1 MKRVKFVLLLL
12 GLTLVLPKSSGQTSS
27 MTTPAH
33 SALIHCVAVSANGKR
48 LATASFD
55 NTAKIWD
62 INADGSLKEK
72 LTLKGHASGL
82 CAVAFSPKDENLVAT
97 AGQDKTVRLWDGTNG
112 QMKFELKGHTDTVE
126 TVAFSPDG
134 ARLASSG
141 ADKTVRLWNVAEGKE
156 LKNLG
161 THDGTVYSVA
171 FSPDGQYLAS
181 AGSGKDNLIK
191 IWSMKELK
199 EVKQLKGHDQPVT
212 SVVFAD
218 NDVVVSSSMD
228 RSIRVWNVKEGQETK
243 KWGPTN
249 DDPYFVTWSPAS
261 KLIAVCGYSGTVTV
275 WTLKADKP
283 VWTTGLRNP
292 GYSIAFGPEGK
303 TVYTGHN
310 NGVVILTIIEL
321 K

>member
-1 MKRVKFVLLLL
+1 MKRMKFGLLLL
-12 GLTLVLPKSSGQTSS
+12 GLTLVLPASSGQTSS

-33 SALIHCVAVSANGKR
+33 AALIHCVSVSANGKR

-62 INADGSLKEK
+62 INANGSLNEA
-72 LTLKGHASGL
+72 LTLKGHASGV
-82 CAVAFSPKDENLVAT
+82 CAVAFSPKDDNLVAT
-97 AGQDKTVRLWDGTNG
+97 AGQDKTVRLWDITSG

-181 AGSGKDNLIK
+181 AGSGKDNLLK
-191 IWSMKELK
+191 IWDMKELK
-199 EVKQLKGHDQPVT
+199 EVKQLKGHEQPIT
-212 SVVFAD
+212 SVIFVN
-218 NDVVVSSSMD
+218 NDIVVSSSMD
-228 RSIRVWNVKEGQETK
+228 RSIRFWNVKDGKEVK
-243 KWGPTN
+243 KLGPTS
-249 DDPYFVTWSPAS
+249 DDPYFVAWSPAS
-261 KLIAVCGYSGTVTV
+261 KRVAVCGYSGTITV
-275 WTLKADKP
+275 WTLEADKP
-283 VWTTGLRNP
+283 VWTIGLRNP
-292 GYSIAFGPEGK
+292 SYSIAFGPEGK

-310 NGVVILTIIEL
+310 NGSIILTNIEP